1 MKSMNRSNSIVIA
14 FLVLALSSHLESR
27 SQPFINDI
35 RKFRSMDSLQAPPDR
50 PILFIGSSS
59 FTNWKDL
66 PDWFPKHTV
75 LNRAF
80 GGSSLTHLIQYA
92 DDVVF
97 RYNPRQ
103 IVVYCGEN
111 DLATDA
117 KVNGDSV
124 YQRFRRLYRMIRAKD
139 RKVPVVYVSM
149 KPSPSR
155 VALLDKMV
163 RGNALIEN
171 FMRKK
176 RKDGYVNVY
185 DRMFGP
191 DGQVMADIF
200 LADRLHMNRK
210 GYEIWQ
216 PLIEAKLV
224 R

>member
-1 MKSMNRSNSIVIA
+1 MNRSNCIVIA

-163 RGNALIEN
+163 RGNALIEK

>member
-1 MKSMNRSNSIVIA
+1 MKSMNRSNCIVIA

-92 DDVVF
+92 DDVIF

-163 RGNALIEN
+163 RGNALIEK

>member
-1 MKSMNRSNSIVIA
+1 MNRSNSIALA
-14 FLVLALSSHLESR
+14 FLVLALSSHLASR

-35 RKFRSMDSLQAPPDR
+35 MKFRSMDSVQAPPDR

-92 DDVVF
+92 DDIVF
-97 RYNPRQ
+97 KYNPRQ

-124 YQRFRRLYRMIRAKD
+124 YNRFRRLYGMIRKWD
-139 RKVPVVYVSM
+139 RKVPIVYVSM

-163 RGNALIEN
+163 RGNALIEK
-171 FMRKK
+171 FMGKR

-191 DGQVMADIF
+191 DGQVMPDIF
-200 LADRLHMNRK
+200 LADKLHMNRK
-210 GYEIWQ
+210 GYEIWH
-216 PLIEAKLV
+216 PLIEAKLA

>member
-1 MKSMNRSNSIVIA
+1 MKSMNRSNCIVIA

-163 RGNALIEN
+163 RGNALIEK

>member
-1 MKSMNRSNSIVIA
+1 MNKRKSIPTSFFA
-14 FLVLALSSHLESR
+14 LALLAFFECR

-35 RKFRSMDSLQAPPDR
+35 RKFRSMDSIQAPPDK

-66 PDWFPKHTV
+66 PDWFPKHTI

-97 RYNPRQ
+97 KYKPRQ
-103 IVVYCGEN
+103 IVIYCGEN

-124 YQRFRRLYRMIRAKD
+124 YQRFRRLYRMIRAND

-163 RGNALIEN
+163 RGNALIEK
-171 FMRKK
+171 FMGKR

-191 DGQVMADIF
+191 DGQVMTDIF
-200 LADRLHMNRK
+200 LADKLHMNRK

>member
-1 MKSMNRSNSIVIA
+1 MNRSNSIVIA

-163 RGNALIEN
+163 RGNALIEK

>member
-1 MKSMNRSNSIVIA
+1 MNRSNSIVIA

-66 PDWFPKHTV
+66 SEWFPKHTV

-92 DDVVF
+92 DDVIF

-163 RGNALIEN
+163 RGNALIEK

>member
-1 MKSMNRSNSIVIA
+1 MTTMNIRIASILLWA
-14 FLVLALSSHLESR
+14 LASFSIGESV
-27 SQPFINDI
+27 SQPFYNDI
-35 RKFRSMDSLQAPPDR
+35 VKFRRADSVQAPPAK

-66 PDWFPKHTV
+66 ADWFSEYPV

-97 RYNPRQ
+97 RYDPRQ

-111 DLATDA
+111 DLATDP
-117 KVNGDSV
+117 KVDGDSV
-124 YQRFRRLYRMIRAKD
+124 YQRFKRLYRMIRK
-139 RKVPVVYVSM
+139 RLPKVPVVYVSM

-155 VALLDKMV
+155 EALMPKMQVGNDKIRRML
-163 RGNALIEN
+163 G
-171 FMRKK
+171 K
-176 RKDGYVNVY
+176 RQIDSYVDVY
-185 DRMFGP
+185 SRMLGP
-191 DGQVMADIF
+191 DGKPMPDIF

-216 PLIEAKLV
+216 PLIEEKLK

>member
-1 MKSMNRSNSIVIA
+1 MGKTKTIVTSFIAVA
-14 FLVLALSSHLESR
+14 FLAFFECR

-35 RKFRSMDSLQAPPDR
+35 RKFRSMDSLQALPDR

-66 PDWFPKHTV
+66 SDWFPKHTV

-97 RYNPRQ
+97 RYDPRQ
-103 IVVYCGEN
+103 LVVYCGEN
-111 DLATDA
+111 DLASDS

-124 YQRFRRLYRMIRAKD
+124 YQRFRRLYRMIRK
-139 RKVPVVYVSM
+139 RLPKIPVVYVSM

-155 VALLDKMV
+155 EALMPKMQEGNDKIRRMMGKRRIDSYVDVYSRMLGLDGKAM
-163 RGNALIEN
+163 
-171 FMRKK
+171 
-176 RKDGYVNVY
+176 
-185 DRMFGP
+185 P
-191 DGQVMADIF
+191 DIF

-216 PLIEAKLV
+216 PLIEAKLL

>member
-163 RGNALIEN
+163 RGNALIEK

>member
-1 MKSMNRSNSIVIA
+1 MNRSNCIVIA

-163 RGNALIEN
+163 RGNALIEK

-200 LADRLHMNRK
+200 LADRLHMNSK

>member
-1 MKSMNRSNSIVIA
+1 MNRSNSIVIA

-163 RGNALIEN
+163 RGNALIEK

-200 LADRLHMNRK
+200 LADRLHMNSK